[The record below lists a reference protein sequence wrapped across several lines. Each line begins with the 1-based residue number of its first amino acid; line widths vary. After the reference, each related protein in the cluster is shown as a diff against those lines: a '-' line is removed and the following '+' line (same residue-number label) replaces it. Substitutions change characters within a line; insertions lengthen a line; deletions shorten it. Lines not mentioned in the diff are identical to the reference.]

1 MLATNWPYTH
11 PAARQPG
18 VSLPPPKARVPAPI
32 SISSSNRFSLSDICC
47 VAGGSTTVHLPAR
60 PVCNVD
66 APSFFAFP
74 AMRRGVSYLFLCR
87 LSGRNI
93 SRADAAAAG
102 LVEGDHH
109 DIKCTIGCCSDLH
122 VHGSGMQQDRTDR
135 NTAGTRAR
143 YCRDSSTCRNR
154 GYDSACGDNCIHHS
168 LRRGPARPKPNCL
181 KPSSGRSAGRSATA
195 QA

>member
-1 MLATNWPYTH
+1 MLAANWPYTH

-18 VSLPPPKARVPAPI
+18 VSLPLRRLGSPRQ
-32 SISSSNRFSLSDICC
+32 FLS
-47 VAGGSTTVHLPAR
+47 LPATAFLCLTFAVWRVARR
-60 PVCNVD
+60 PYIFSPARSATSM

-74 AMRRGVSYLFLCR
+74 VMRRGVSYLFLCR

-154 GYDSACGDNCIHHS
+154 GYDSACGDHCIHHS
-168 LRRGPARPKPNCL
+168 LRR
-181 KPSSGRSAGRSATA
+181 SGTA
-195 QA
+195 